1 MTDKA
6 VIRKYLNEGI
16 KDQIE
21 LDNFL
26 LALKE
31 PKIATK
37 VNCGKNHNSQFEFL
51 SDVLLDRV
59 KDFIVWANR
68 SGSKSYMAGL
78 ITWFRSSSRKL
89 FETCILGGSES
100 QSEKSY
106 KAINDFWRISGL
118 IEDLLQRDPM
128 ITKTE
133 WLNGSLVSIL
143 TASQRSVRGPHPQNL
158 ILDEIDEMDWDIY
171 EAALSQPQSR
181 YGIGSSLGIFSTN
194 HNVGG
199 TMEKALE
206 KGGFKLYKY
215 CVWECLQSC
224 RDYNCSTCKL
234 ASICPGQQMKEADGY
249 YWIEDFIKK
258 LRQLSWVALQREW
271 LCEKVGRSDLVYQNE
286 FDEDIHFVNVAF
298 NPDKHIIL
306 SIDWGGVHPFSVGVW
321 QEFSDLGWVRI
332 DEVYIGNTTNQAVLK
347 ICKAKPWWKNILEA
361 VADPS
366 RADLIKEWEDE
377 KISMVHADNRVDAG
391 IEAVKAALKPV
402 LGNPRIFFNKICS
415 NAKREFLSYRIKNG
429 KIVKEDDHT
438 MDEIRYFAMH
448 KIAPKEEVVAYTADE
463 SLDVEPE

>member
-1 MTDKA
+1 M
-6 VIRKYLNEGI
+6 IRKYLSEGI
-16 KDQIE
+16 KDQVE

-31 PKIATK
+31 PKISTK
-37 VNCGKNHNSQFEFL
+37 VNCGKNHNSPFEFL
-51 SDVLLDRV
+51 SDVILNKVR
-59 KDFIVWANR
+59 DFILWANR

-78 ITWFRSSSRKL
+78 ITWFKSGNKKL

-106 KAINDFWRISGL
+106 KAINDFWRISEL
-118 IEDLLQRDPM
+118 TKDLLKREPM

-143 TASQRSVRGPHPQNL
+143 TASQRSVRGPHPQSL
-158 ILDEIDEMDWDIY
+158 ILDEIDEMGWDIF

-181 YGIGSSLGIFSTN
+181 YNIDSSTGIFSTN
-194 HNVGG
+194 HNIGG
-199 TMEKALE
+199 TMDQALAVAE
-206 KGGFKLYKY
+206 KGGLKLYKY
-215 CVWECLQSC
+215 CIWECLESC

-234 ASICPGQQMKEADGY
+234 SSLCPGQQMKEADGY
-249 YWIEDFIKK
+249 YKIGDFVKK
-258 LRQLSWVALQREW
+258 LEQLSWVALQREW

-286 FDEDIHFVNVAF
+286 FDEDIHFINVPF

-321 QEFSDLGWVRI
+321 QEFDKLGWIRV
-332 DEVYIGNTTNQAVLK
+332 DEVYMGNTTNQALLK
-347 ICKAKPWWKNILEA
+347 VCKAKPWWKNILET

-366 RADLIKEWEDE
+366 RADLIGEWRDE
-377 KISMVHADNRVDAG
+377 KISMIAADNRVDVG
-391 IEAVKAALKPV
+391 IEAVKSALRPV
-402 LGNPRIFFNKICS
+402 LGNPKIHFNEVCT
-415 NAKREFLSYRIKNG
+415 NTKREFLSYRTKND

-438 MDEIRYFAMH
+438 MDETRYFIMH
-448 KIAPKEEVVAYTADE
+448 KIAAKDQAVAFTSDE
-463 SLDVEPE
+463 GLDVQPE